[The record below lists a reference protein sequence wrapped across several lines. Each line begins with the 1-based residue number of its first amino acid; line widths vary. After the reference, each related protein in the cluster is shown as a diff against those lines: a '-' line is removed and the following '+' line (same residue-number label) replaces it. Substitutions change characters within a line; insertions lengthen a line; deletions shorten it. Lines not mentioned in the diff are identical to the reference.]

1 MSKPNNMRKI
11 RGKSLIKL
19 GFVRVNVSAEESG
32 DSAFHYYVFEIGS
45 LCLISC
51 ANDECVN
58 GSYTVEFFNENDAV
72 LFDDLIMLGILIDVL
87 NACKK

>member
-1 MSKPNNMRKI
+1 MRKI
-11 RGKSLIKL
+11 SGKSLIKL

-32 DSAFHYYVFEIGS
+32 DKAFHYYVFEIGS

-51 ANDECVN
+51 ANDERANN
-58 GSYTVEFFNENDAV
+58 GYTVEFFDHEDAV
-72 LFDDLIMLGILIDVL
+72 IFDTLIMLETLISIL